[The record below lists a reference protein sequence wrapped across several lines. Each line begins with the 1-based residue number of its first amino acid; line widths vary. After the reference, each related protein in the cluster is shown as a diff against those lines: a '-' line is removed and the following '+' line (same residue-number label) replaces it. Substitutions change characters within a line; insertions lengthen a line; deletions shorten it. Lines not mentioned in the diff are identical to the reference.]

1 MEPKEIEKEKKIE
14 VVIVDDHC
22 VVAEGI
28 ARTINA
34 SEAAT
39 VVAVAGTIKRG
50 LSILRSRRPDVLLLD
65 VALPDGDGIDAIGK
79 LREASPQTRIIVFTS
94 YSEPAVVQRA
104 MEAQAHG
111 FQLKSTCSTDLLK
124 AIGAVAVGR
133 GDFVCD
139 KRLSAKVD
147 RTEVHPVLTHR
158 ERDVLRLIVEG
169 KCIKEIASELCL
181 SFETVHS
188 YTKYLR
194 RKFKC
199 HSSTSLV
206 RIAMERHLV

>member
-50 LSILRSRRPDVLLLD
+50 LSILRSKRPDVLLLD

-104 MEAQAHG
+104 MEAHAHG